1 MKHFAAMLAA
11 SLLIAGPLQAGQFG
25 TGFAISSDGVFVT
38 CNHVVKNSAHVVVHT
53 PNGPLPARVIAVDR
67 DNDIAILHVQG
78 WQGRYL
84 GLKSAE
90 SLEYAS
96 KITVAGFP
104 DPTVLG
110 REPKVTKGYVNALS
124 GVRDDPR
131 LLQISAPV
139 QPGNS
144 GGPLVSDSGH
154 VVGVIAAGLD
164 SIDRIE
170 HGGYVP
176 QAVNYAVKTD
186 LIIAL
191 LERNGIRRATFGTKT
206 TGDTRLVRRV
216 VSSIALVEGVSA
228 GERSSLIPVRNNQK
242 AVHPQQ
248 QLRQVSTARPPRQG
262 PWIFANSHARKLMAS
277 EVHRLPT
284 EVLWRARNEIYLR
297 HGYIFSTDKGRRFA
311 QGFAGIYRPVT
322 TSVDTIKTQFNEAE
336 IHNLRLIATF
346 EQNG

>member
-1 MKHFAAMLAA
+1 MKYFAAMLATCA
-11 SLLIAGPLQAGQFG
+11 LIAGTSQAGQFG
-25 TGFAISSDGVFVT
+25 TGFAVSSDGIFVT
-38 CNHVVKNSAHVVVHT
+38 CHHVVKNSPHVVVHT
-53 PNGPLPARVIAVDR
+53 PNGPLAARVLAVDIE
-67 DNDIAILHVQG
+67 NDIAILHVQG

-90 SLEYAS
+90 SLDYAS

-131 LLQISAPV
+131 LIQISAPV

-144 GGPLVSDSGH
+144 GGPLVSDSGQ

-191 LERNGIRRATFGTKT
+191 MDRSGIQRATFGTKT
-206 TGDTRLVRRV
+206 TGDSRLIKRV
-216 VSSIALVEGVSA
+216 ISSIALVEGISP
-228 GERSSLIPVRNNQK
+228 GERSSLIPVRNDQ
-242 AVHPQQ
+242 AAAHPAQPI
-248 QLRQVSTARPPRQG
+248 RPVSTAPAPGRG
-262 PWIFANSHARKLMAS
+262 PWVFSNSHTRKLMAS
-277 EVHRLPT
+277 EVHRLPG
-284 EVLWRARNEIYLR
+284 EILWRARNEIYLR
-297 HGYIFSTDKGRRFA
+297 HGYIFSTEKGLRFA
-311 QGFAGIYRPVT
+311 QDFAEFYRPVT
-322 TSVDTIKTQFNEAE
+322 TSVDTIKSQLNEAE
-336 IHNLRLIATF
+336 IHNLRLIASF